1 MFEMLK
7 VEQEITTFARVRARG
22 VSPVVDKSVGHID
35 LSHTIA
41 ILD

>member
-1 MFEMLK
+1 MFGCEGVRKLLGVK
-7 VEQEITTFARVRARG
+7 CNYPVLVTVVLSVEA
-22 VSPVVDKSVGHID
+22 ID